1 MLRDHG
7 QDRKYNSQMIGTNAR
22 MSEITA
28 ATLSIKLRYLSEWT
42 DARRNVASW
51 YREALEGLPGVT
63 VFPEPDWAWS
73 VYHLFVIEVD
83 ARDHLV
89 RELTAAGIGTG
100 LHYPTPVHLQPAY
113 SSLNLGP
120 GSFPSTEASA
130 GRLLSLPMFPEMT
143 KAQVTHVADVMRS
156 TVLTTQGRP

>member
-42 DARRNVASW
+42 DARRTVASW

-89 RELTAAGIGTG
+89 ASSPR
-100 LHYPTPVHLQPAY
+100 PVSEPGCTIRLPFI
-113 SSLNLGP
+113 SNLRIP
-120 GSFPSTEASA
+120 LSIWARAPFRAQ
-130 GRLLSLPMFPEMT
+130 RLLPAACS
-143 KAQVTHVADVMRS
+143 RS
-156 TVLTTQGRP
+156 RCSRR